1 LGPADLHEVLSKLPE
16 IGDPRLLVGP
26 GTFDDAGVVRLS
38 DELALV
44 QTVDFFTP
52 VVDDAFDFGR
62 IAAAN
67 ALSDVYA
74 MGAKPFSALAICA
87 FPIETLPLEVLRE
100 TLAGG
105 LTVLREEGVLP
116 LGGHTIKGPEFT
128 YGLAVT
134 GLVHPDKVLTN
145 AGAKVGDVLV
155 LTKAIGTGV
164 LATALKRGVLG
175 EAERKAMIASMVA
188 TNRAAFEACEG
199 LQIHALT
206 DVTGYGLL
214 GHGLEMA
221 EASGVRIEIDAPA
234 VPLLPGARAAVE
246 GGSIPAGLVANRSWV
261 AGKIEMYGVD
271 DVIGQLLCDPQTSGG
286 LLAAIA
292 PEDVES
298 YSQACRQRGVAA
310 AVIGRV
316 VVGSAGTEVIR
327 GGLG

>member
-1 LGPADLHEVLSKLPE
+1 VLSELPA
-16 IGDPRLLVGP
+16 IADPRLLVGP
-26 GTFDDAGVVRLS
+26 GTFDDAGVVRLT

-52 VVDDAFDFGR
+52 VVDDPFDFGR

-87 FPIETLPLEVLRE
+87 FPKETLPLGVLRE

-105 LTVLREEGVLP
+105 LTVLREAGVLP

-134 GLVHPDKVLTN
+134 GLVHPDRVLTN
-145 AGAKVGDVLV
+145 AGARVGDVLV

-164 LATALKRGVLG
+164 LATSLKRGTLG
-175 EAERKAMIASMVA
+175 EAERKAMIASMIA
-188 TNRAAFEACEG
+188 TNRAAAEACQG
-199 LQIHALT
+199 LEIHALT

-221 EASGVRIEIDAPA
+221 DASGVRFEIDAST
-234 VPLLPGARAAVE
+234 VPLLPGARAAAE
-246 GGSIPAGLVANRSWV
+246 AGSVPAGLIANRNWV
-261 AGKIEMYGVD
+261 AGKVEMGGVND
-271 DVIGQLLCDPQTSGG
+271 LTGMLLCDPQTSGG

-292 PEDVES
+292 PESVER
-298 YSQACRQRGVAA
+298 YAEACRRQGVAA
-310 AVIGRV
+310 VVIGRV
-316 VVGSAGTEVIR
+316 VGGTAGTAVVLEGR
-327 GGLG
+327 G